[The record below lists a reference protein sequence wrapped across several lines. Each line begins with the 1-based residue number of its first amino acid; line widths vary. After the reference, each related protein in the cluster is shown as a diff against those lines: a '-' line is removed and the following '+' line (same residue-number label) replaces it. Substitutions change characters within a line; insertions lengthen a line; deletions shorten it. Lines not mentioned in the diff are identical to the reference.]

1 MKTFFSALLTAV
13 LFIIAPITNAA
24 LYQGTITGTASIWPG
39 YSAPFNDGDPFTL
52 TLLVDTAGLNDLDPS
67 VNGGFYESVSSG
79 IQLLLNIGGYTG
91 TFENFLLQIQNDD
104 SGTTDSFSIVTPLDV
119 SGNIFNGSLANLGLS
134 FLGPTSVL
142 QDGSL
147 VQSFAFTDFTTES
160 NISFDANF
168 IEYAANLT
176 MTSGSYAAVVP
187 IPAALYL
194 FAPALA
200 GLVTLARRKKK

>member
-13 LFIIAPITNAA
+13 LFIIAPITNAT

>member
-176 MTSGSYAAVVP
+176 TTSGSYAAVVP